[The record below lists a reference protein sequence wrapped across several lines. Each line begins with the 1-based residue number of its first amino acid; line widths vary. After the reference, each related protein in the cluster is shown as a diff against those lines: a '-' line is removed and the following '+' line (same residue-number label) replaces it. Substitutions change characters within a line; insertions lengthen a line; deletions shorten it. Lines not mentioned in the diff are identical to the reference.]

1 MSDCLR
7 LRHSS
12 GCLTDAILT
21 LYYSGKKYAKLKR
34 RKEAEK
40 GIEKYEPFLVNSVNY
55 PCVFER

>member
-1 MSDCLR
+1 
-7 LRHSS
+7 
-12 GCLTDAILT
+12 LTDAILT